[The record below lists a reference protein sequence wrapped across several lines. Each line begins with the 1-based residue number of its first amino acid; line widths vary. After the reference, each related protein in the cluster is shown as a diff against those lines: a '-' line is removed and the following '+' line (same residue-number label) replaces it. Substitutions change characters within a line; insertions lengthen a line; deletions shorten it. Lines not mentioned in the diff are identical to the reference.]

1 MNAARI
7 AKLTEHIREIC
18 EAAYNSEKQMQ
29 YAEMARIEQL
39 CDEIEK
45 EVEDDGKA
53 D

>member
-18 EAAYNSEKQMQ
+18 EQTYNSEKPMQ

-45 EVEDDGKA
+45 EVSDDGN
-53 D
+53 

>member
-18 EAAYNSEKQMQ
+18 EGTYNKEQPLQ
-29 YAEMARIEQL
+29 YAEMVIIEQL

-45 EVEDDGKA
+45 EVQNNDD
-53 D
+53 

>member
-7 AKLTEHIREIC
+7 AKLTEHIRQIC
-18 EAAYNSEKQMQ
+18 EETYNTEKPMQ
-29 YAEMARIEQL
+29 YHEMSQIEQI